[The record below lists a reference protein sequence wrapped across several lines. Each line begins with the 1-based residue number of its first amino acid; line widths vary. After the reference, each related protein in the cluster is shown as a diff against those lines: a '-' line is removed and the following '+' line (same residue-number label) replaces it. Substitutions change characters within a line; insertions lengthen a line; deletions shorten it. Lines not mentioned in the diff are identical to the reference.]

1 MLSSQVKRVNR
12 ERLQARTIQAGI
24 WQARAFFGQPGGR
37 TVSTTSLRAITAAE
51 SEVSSASLEPWGQ
64 RPGATGEA
72 ATSGWKLL
80 DQDGLPAVGV
90 WGCTPGSWTVT
101 DRQDTETSIIVA
113 GRARVTDAD
122 GTPHDLG
129 PGDVLVLPLGW
140 SGTWEILEPTR
151 KVYIVAT

>member
-1 MLSSQVKRVNR
+1 M
-12 ERLQARTIQAGI
+12 
-24 WQARAFFGQPGGR
+24 
-37 TVSTTSLRAITAAE
+37 STTSMRAITAAATD
-51 SEVSSASLEPWGQ
+51 VSSASLEPWGQ

-72 ATSGWKLL
+72 ATRGWKLL
-80 DQDGLPAVGV
+80 DQEGRPAVGV
-90 WGCTPGSWTVT
+90 WECTPGSWSVT
-101 DRQDTETSIIVA
+101 DRQDTETSVIVS

-122 GTPHDLG
+122 GTAHDLG